1 MYWTRE
7 HNDLLAT
14 WKTSRSE
21 KVFNELYP
29 TLMILVDNVIQKY
42 ASHSDLNEINL
53 RHEIA
58 SYLVER
64 VLPLVRTDNVR
75 NTFNYLT
82 LSARNYIYTR
92 HHAQQWEK
100 PVEQD
105 FFDVYDMSNN
115 YRSGENR
122 SGEDV
127 NSFEII
133 MSVVDHLHACVC
145 RELRDATA
153 YQKRE
158 RQYDLDLILSISGI
172 VAHSITSETQIAIP
186 APSYIL
192 DELGFTKYARV
203 RARNIYHRHFN
214 KGVRPKKML

>member
-105 FFDVYDMSNN
+105 FFDLYDMSN
-115 YRSGENR
+115 YRS
-122 SGEDV
+122 SEDV
-127 NSFEII
+127 NSFEVI
-133 MSVVDHLHACVC
+133 MSVVDELHTCV
-145 RELRDATA
+145 RNELRNATA

-172 VAHSITSETQIAIP
+172 VVHSITSESKIAIP